1 MTPLMILPSVLL
13 STIIQYLRA
22 MTFSPSDIVH
32 VIGGTIIGN
41 PDVSVSQ
48 INGLEHARKESIS
61 FLSKQS
67 YKHLLPKTAA
77 SIIVLPDNLSVEP
90 LDRQCFIVVSDI
102 NLAVQQLAT
111 FFSNAHQTR
120 TSISNHAS
128 ISKQA
133 SMEDNV
139 SIGAYSIVSK
149 GASIAE
155 NTSIRSQV
163 FIGENVRI
171 GKSCIIYPGVKIYAN
186 TQIGDHVIIHSNAV
200 IGADGFGYH
209 FTGERF
215 NKIEH
220 LGNVIIE
227 NHVEIGSN
235 TVIDRAVFD
244 STIIHEGSKLDNLIQ
259 IAHNV
264 NIGKH
269 TVIAG
274 QAGISGSSRV
284 GNYVQIGGQAGLAGH
299 LDIADGS
306 QIQAQSGVPSSIKEK
321 NKKWYGYPILPY
333 RTYLRSFAV
342 FKQLPDFLKELLA
355 LRKDVD
361 ELKKR

>member
-1 MTPLMILPSVLL
+1 MS
-13 STIIQYLRA
+13 
-22 MTFSPSDIVH
+22 FSPADIVN
-32 VIGGTIIGN
+32 VIGGTIKGDSN
-41 PDVSVSQ
+41 TRVSK
-48 INGLEHARKESIS
+48 INGLKHASNESIS

-67 YKHLLPKTAA
+67 YKHLLAKTAA
-77 SIIVLPDNLSVEP
+77 SIIVLPENQNIEP
-90 LDRQCFIVVSDI
+90 TESQCFILVADI
-102 NLAVQQLAT
+102 DLAIQQLAT
-111 FFSNAHQTR
+111 LFCNDQRSNGIQSH
-120 TSISNHAS
+120 HAS
-128 ISKQA
+128 VSKETNIPL
-133 SMEDNV
+133 SV
-139 SIGAYSIVSK
+139 SIGAFSIIHKGVSI
-149 GASIAE
+149 GE
-155 NTSIRSQV
+155 NTSISSQV
-163 FIGENVRI
+163 FIGEHTTI

-215 NKIEH
+215 KKIEH

-227 NHVEIGSN
+227 NHIEIGSN

-244 STIIHEGSKLDNLIQ
+244 STIIREGSKLDNLIQ

-264 NIGKH
+264 EIGKH

-274 QAGISGSSRV
+274 QAGISGSSRI
-284 GNYVQIGGQAGLAGH
+284 GNYVQIGGQAGVAGH
-299 LDIADGS
+299 LEIADGS

-333 RTYLRSFAV
+333 HRYLRSFAI
-342 FKQLPDFLKELLA
+342 FKQFPELIKEILS

-361 ELKKR
+361 ELKNNK